1 MSGAHRPNVVVDR
14 NSSAAVVTGGADLSH
29 LDVVTRD
36 KQGQWV
42 NEVEGANEWS
52 RSFSSREEAVVAGA
66 EFAREHG
73 SRHTVEESD
82 PSGVIT
88 DGGAPDD
95 TVAIVGERPERSDGL
110 PDTTDEDGMPLDNPS
125 G

>member
-1 MSGAHRPNVVVDR
+1 M
-14 NSSAAVVTGGADLSH
+14 SH

-42 NEVEGANEWS
+42 NEVEGANEFS
-52 RSFSSREEAVVAGA
+52 RSFSSREEAVAAGV

-88 DGGAPDD
+88 DGGGRDD
-95 TVAIVGERPERSDGL
+95 GVAIVGERPARSDGL
-110 PDTTDEDGMPLDNPS
+110 PETTDENGMPLDNPS